1 MNSGVDG
8 AASERA
14 AGPHEDVPGTRT
26 YGLWSRTVEES
37 DRVVKGTS
45 VRAILASQE
54 R

>member
-8 AASERA
+8 AASERV
-14 AGPHEDVPGTRT
+14 AGPHEDVPGTQT
-26 YGLWSRTVEES
+26 YGLWSRTVKES

-45 VRAILASQE
+45 VKAILASQE